1 MNDIK
6 KKAVCYIRVGSQ
18 NNDIALK
25 AQEER
30 LERFAKGEGI
40 HIVRKLQDVSG
51 SVSVSR
57 PGFSEMK
64 EVCLS
69 GEVNCV
75 LVAGV
80 DRISRDMEEVLTFLN
95 CMDSRDI
102 DVITPDMGRVEVPWR
117 GRWIESETSNNWN
130 IVGSKSV

>member
-18 NNDIALK
+18 NNEIALK
-25 AQEER
+25 AQDER
-30 LERFAKGEGI
+30 LERFAKREGI

-51 SVSVSR
+51 SVFASR

-64 EVCLS
+64 RVCLS

-75 LVAGV
+75 LVAAV
-80 DRISRDMEEVLTFLN
+80 DRISRDMDEVLTFLK
-95 CMDSRDI
+95 CMDSRCI
-102 DVITPDMGRVEVPWR
+102 DVMTPGMGHVEIPWR
-117 GRWIESETSNNWN
+117 GRWIESEISNNRN